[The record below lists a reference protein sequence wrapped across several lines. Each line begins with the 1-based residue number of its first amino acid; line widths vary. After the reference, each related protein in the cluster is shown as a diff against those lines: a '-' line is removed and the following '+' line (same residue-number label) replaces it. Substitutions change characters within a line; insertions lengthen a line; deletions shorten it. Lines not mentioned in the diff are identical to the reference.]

1 MTDIFVSSVLVFTSA
16 WVILTDLFYRRIHN
30 VLIVGLLFGW
40 CGIAISSFWSVGPY
54 SNVPSEDLL
63 SYLGYSIAGAVGVL
77 VVGFGLF
84 LIGQM
89 GAGDVKLMSVLCLW
103 VGYDNQLVFLVV
115 TALVGGMLALLMPVL
130 SLLEIAGA
138 KVIVQISSRFPRLK
152 IPAPLVFSREGVKG
166 LPYGLAISG
175 GAFYLLISPFSH

>member
-1 MTDIFVSSVLVFTSA
+1 MTDLFISSVLVFTSV

-30 VLIVGLLFGW
+30 ILIIGLLFGW
-40 CGIAISSFWSVGPY
+40 CGIALLSFWSVGPY
-54 SNVPSEDLL
+54 SNVHSGELL
-63 SYLGYSIAGAVGVL
+63 SYLGYSIAGAAGVL

-103 VGYDNQLVFLVV
+103 VGYDNQLVFLVI
-115 TALVGGMLALLMPVL
+115 TALVGGVLALFMPFL

-138 KVIVQISSRFPRLK
+138 KVISQISNQFPWLK
-152 IPAPLVFSREGVKG
+152 IPAPLVFSREGIKG
-166 LPYGLAISG
+166 LPYGMAISG
-175 GAFYLLISPFSH
+175 GAFYLLISPFIH